1 MSSPAMIWAA
11 TNPKAK
17 RSTRFVQRWRVSDR
31 EPTDWITERL
41 YDGFGEVRFGLTEH
55 AGVYVLWYDR
65 TYRPHMARG
74 ETAGDAVAAA
84 MAGEGYPGM
93 FATRALEAVEAL
105 AAYDQSAI
113 RPVMTGC
120 CAECGTT
127 IEVTVSPV
135 NDIEMI
141 RARQCCK
148 CSSALH
154 IWPR

>member
-1 MSSPAMIWAA
+1 MTP
-11 TNPKAK
+11 
-17 RSTRFVQRWRVSDR
+17 
-31 EPTDWITERL
+31 ERL
-41 YDGFGEVRFGLTEH
+41 AEIRDAADKGCH
-55 AGVYVLWYDR
+55 APLVIELLD
-65 TYRPHMARG
+65 HIDSMIAARG